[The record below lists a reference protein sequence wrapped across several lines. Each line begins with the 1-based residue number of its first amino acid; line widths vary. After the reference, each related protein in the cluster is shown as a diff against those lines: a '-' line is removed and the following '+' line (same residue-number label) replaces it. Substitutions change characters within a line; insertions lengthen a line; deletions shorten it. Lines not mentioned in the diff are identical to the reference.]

1 MSDSPRQPS
10 LRGHASPSPLGRECS
25 VSGAAKAQGTRARN
39 ACMRCYKQK
48 LKCDNERPCA
58 LCTRSS
64 MECMENVPRP
74 RKGPATTTK
83 HRVPTR
89 REPRQPSPVIHD
101 AMHTPSLSVSESGP
115 PSPASEEQS
124 TVRVS
129 THDSPTS
136 YRLYFHIYDEWHS
149 SPAIADNTE
158 DNPRAASNP
167 NSISRTQKRVPV
179 VDLVD
184 MQLPPADVAELLL
197 DSYIKT
203 SHWYQL
209 IVHEALFRE
218 EFGEMIRLGTIEPRR
233 FSFLILSFVILAM
246 GCTFADQKAIQERHP
261 GYDTLALQK
270 KMIRKVEGSFLEMF
284 DIPTLESVQVAT
296 LLTSYLG
303 FHGNIPRRAY
313 VVLGAAIKSA
323 LSLGLHN
330 ESSWGDMNPIQREVR
345 RRCWQNI
352 CISETFIAINC
363 GRPCLV
369 NKLHWDV
376 ILTRNI
382 DDTLVRCP
390 GYTSTEL
397 LEDGSRQDVT
407 ILSYQRR
414 KFNLYKIMFNMIEIF
429 YLQKAASI
437 KTIIQQAKSLRQRL
451 ETWESEIPP
460 ELRLSSYKPGS
471 PNVDPDQVVKVFK
484 VQALA
489 LQLLYYNAQI
499 ILYRPFLT
507 YDSASHQRSIN
518 KLGTPIH
525 SSRMPSVVEGTAMK
539 EIDLEF
545 YQTCRSQCW
554 EAAIKTAKVCEYQD
568 ILKWAGRSPVAP
580 FIGIHTFTAGAVLCL
595 FALSCPLTATAQRS
609 KQALGRLI
617 QISRIMD
624 SPATLAN
631 ESAKI
636 AKDFL
641 KLVLSEEMQA
651 LTSGK
656 LDDLADIGFNQKSDE
671 ILVRTSK
678 SLDVL
683 AAPQDEGTPRLLDAV
698 RNATN
703 DNRTPSSDI
712 SWQGGAGQMM
722 HNKETPTPLQHHT
735 ALSSGT
741 FDDAVV
747 ALQSV
752 FRDGRAMS
760 HPQDQSTHNTGQY
773 HNEWQGPEATYGG
786 STYSSVSPGYANF
799 GNVELSLNSS
809 NQMWIWDNTYNF

>member
-1 MSDSPRQPS
+1 MSDSSRQPS
-10 LRGHASPSPLGRECS
+10 LRDHASPSPLGRECS
-25 VSGAAKAQGTRARN
+25 VSGVAKGSQSTRARN

-64 MECMENVPRP
+64 MECTENVPRP
-74 RKGPATTTK
+74 RRHRKGPAATNK
-83 HRVPTR
+83 HRPPTR
-89 REPRQPSPVIHD
+89 REPRQTSPIIPD
-101 AMHTPSLSVSESGP
+101 TINTPGLSASESGP
-115 PSPASEEQS
+115 PSPTSEEQS
-124 TVRVS
+124 AIRAT
-129 THDSPTS
+129 TQDSPTS

-149 SPAIADNTE
+149 SSAIAG
-158 DNPRAASNP
+158 NPRATANP
-167 NSISRTQKRVPV
+167 NNLSQTQGRVPV
-179 VDLVD
+179 ADLVD
-184 MQLPPADVAELLL
+184 MQLPPSDIADLLI
-197 DSYIKT
+197 DSYIRT

-209 IVHEALFRE
+209 VVHEASFRQ
-218 EFGEMIRLGTIEPRR
+218 EFDEMIRLGTIEPRR

-246 GCTFADQKAIQERHP
+246 GCTFADEKAIQERHP
-261 GYDTLALQK
+261 GFDTRALQK

-284 DIPTLESVQVAT
+284 DIPTIESVQVGT

-313 VVLGAAIKSA
+313 VVLGAAIKAA

-330 ESSWGDMNPIQREVR
+330 ESSWGDMDPIQREVR

-369 NKLHWDV
+369 NRLHWDV
-376 ILTRNI
+376 ILMRNI
-382 DDTLVRCP
+382 DDTLVQCP
-390 GYTSTEL
+390 GYHSTEL

-429 YLQKAASI
+429 YLQKASPI
-437 KTIIQQAKSLRQRL
+437 ETIIQQAKSLRQRL
-451 ETWESEIPP
+451 ETWEREIPP
-460 ELRLSSYKPGS
+460 ELRLSSYKPG
-471 PNVDPDQVVKVFK
+471 PPDVELEQVRKVFK

-525 SSRMPSVVEGTAMK
+525 SSNLPTVVEGTAMK

-545 YQTCRSQCW
+545 YQACRSQCW
-554 EAAIKTAKVCEYQD
+554 EAAIKTAKVCVYQD

-580 FIGIHTFTAGAVLCL
+580 FIGIHSFTAGAVLCL
-595 FALSCPLTATAQRS
+595 FALSCPLTATAQKS

-617 QISRIMD
+617 QIPRIMD
-624 SPATLAN
+624 SPATLSN

-641 KLVLSEEMQA
+641 KLILSDEMQA

-656 LDDLADIGFNQKSDE
+656 LDDLTDVGFHQKSDE

-683 AAPQDEGTPRLLDAV
+683 GVSQDEGTPRIP
-698 RNATN
+698 
-703 DNRTPSSDI
+703 RTVGTVADDISPSSDI
-712 SWQGGAGQMM
+712 SWQGGAGQLMQ
-722 HNKETPTPLQHHT
+722 NKETPTPLQHHT

-747 ALQSV
+747 ALQS
-752 FRDGRAMS
+752 GK
-760 HPQDQSTHNTGQY
+760 
-773 HNEWQGPEATYGG
+773 
-786 STYSSVSPGYANF
+786 YSPVI
-799 GNVELSLNSS
+799 SL
-809 NQMWIWDNTYNF
+809 